1 MKKDMKD
8 KEKAFQG
15 DFSQLDEAKKILK
28 GKGGRKRR
36 FDSPAAL
43 AKACKSYF
51 NSCWRPKV
59 DADGRLV
66 RTAEGKLV
74 FEQFRPYTMSGLA
87 LFLGISS
94 ETLRKYSKEQEYGE
108 IISTARQYVEMYTEE
123 QLMQGIATAKVS
135 LEHNFGWNKAEGS
148 FDEEIKI
155 VLEKAEGFEK

>member
-8 KEKAFQG
+8 REKAFQG
-15 DFSQLDEAKKILK
+15 DYSQLDEAKKILK

-43 AKACKSYF
+43 AKASKSYF

-59 DADGRLV
+59 NADGRLV
-66 RTAEGKLV
+66 YADGKLV

-94 ETLRKYSKEQEYGE
+94 ETLRKYGKEQEYGE

-148 FDEEIKI
+148 CDEEIKI